1 MSEAGTWP
9 ETELTRDAFLGGQ
22 LQVWQPRQGY
32 RAGVDP
38 VLLAASVPA
47 RAGDTVLELGCGA
60 GVASLCLG
68 RRIDGLQLTGLELQ
82 PAYADL
88 ARRNAAENRIGL
100 QVMTG
105 DLTRMPDDLLQ
116 KQFAHVIANPPYFDR
131 NASTAASDAGR
142 ERALGEVTPLADW
155 VRAAARRAAPKGY
168 VTFIQRPDRLPDLL
182 QEAQRHLGNIEVLPF
197 IPRRGRPA
205 RLILLRGRKGGRAA
219 FRMHDGWV
227 LHEGSRHDRDC
238 ENYTTATGAIL
249 RHGAALPFPV

>member
-9 ETELTRDAFLGGQ
+9 EADLTRYAFLGGQ

-68 RRIDGLQLTGLELQ
+68 RRIDGLHLTGLELQ

-100 QVMTG
+100 QVMPGGNGPWARSRRWQTG
-105 DLTRMPDDLLQ
+105 
-116 KQFAHVIANPPYFDR
+116 FAPP
-131 NASTAASDAGR
+131 
-142 ERALGEVTPLADW
+142 
-155 VRAAARRAAPKGY
+155 RAAP
-168 VTFIQRPDRLPDLL
+168 R
-182 QEAQRHLGNIEVLPF
+182 
-197 IPRRGRPA
+197 RRGTSPLSSGPTACLTCCKRRSATLAALRCCPSYPA
-205 RLILLRGRKGGRAA
+205 AA
-219 FRMHDGWV
+219 G
-227 LHEGSRHDRDC
+227 
-238 ENYTTATGAIL
+238 
-249 RHGAALPFPV
+249 RHG